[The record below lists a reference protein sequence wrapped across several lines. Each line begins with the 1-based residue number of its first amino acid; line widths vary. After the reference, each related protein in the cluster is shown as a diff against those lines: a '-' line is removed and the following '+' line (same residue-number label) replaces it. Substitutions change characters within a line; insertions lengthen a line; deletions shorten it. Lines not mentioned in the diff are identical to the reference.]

1 MSKKK
6 KTEKVA
12 RAKEEEGRHTSNKE
26 RISMV
31 KWMLMNPTFE
41 KTWTHKGKSKKV
53 FNTIAVGSIFR
64 KIRALES

>member
-1 MSKKK
+1 MSQKK

-31 KWMLMNPTFE
+31 KWMLMNPSLKRRGRIKENLKKFLIQLRLAQYLE
-41 KTWTHKGKSKKV
+41 KLGP
-53 FNTIAVGSIFR
+53 
-64 KIRALES
+64 